1 MDVADE
7 WGNPIT
13 EPPGQIQVGVD
24 PKRLRPSRDD
34 LILSRLN
41 LQRHLLRSRRHRYTP
56 IVVSKDGVIID
67 GHHAV
72 RAAAED
78 GRSVDVLVRDFP
90 IVARGES
97 ILDLPLR

>member
-1 MDVADE
+1 MDGSDE
-7 WGNPIT
+7 WENPIT
-13 EPPGQIQVGVD
+13 GPPGQIQVGVD
-24 PKRLRPSRDD
+24 PNRLRPSRDD

-41 LQRHLLRSRRHRYTP
+41 LQRHLLLSRRQRYTP
-56 IVVSKDGVIID
+56 IVVSKDAIIID

-78 GRSVDVLVRDFP
+78 GQSVEVLVRDFP
-90 IVARGES
+90 IVTRGDS